1 MGNKNARL
9 KLLQYI
15 EDRQLVDPY
24 RELYPDSK
32 RFTWRRT
39 NPLQQARLDFYL
51 TTSDLLTYTYDTNIG
66 LSYNSDHSPV
76 ILYFKFEDN
85 GHGKGLWKFNN
96 SLLYDPQYVEQ
107 VNNVISNTKRQYAV
121 PVYTIDDINNI
132 PDSELQLSIN
142 DNLFLETLLMNIRGE
157 TISYATF
164 KKKKNKDKEYN

>member
-85 GHGKGLWKFNN
+85 EHGKGLCKFNN

-121 PVYTIDDINNI
+121 PVYTMDDINNI
-132 PDSELQLSIN
+132 PDSELHLSIN

-157 TISYATF
+157 TISYATL
-164 KKKKNKDKEYN
+164 KKKKKQRQGN

>member
-51 TTSDLLTYTYDTNIG
+51 TTSDLSTYIYDTNIG

-76 ILYFKFEDN
+76 LLYFKFEDN
-85 GHGKGLWKFNN
+85 EHG
-96 SLLYDPQYVEQ
+96 
-107 VNNVISNTKRQYAV
+107 
-121 PVYTIDDINNI
+121 
-132 PDSELQLSIN
+132 
-142 DNLFLETLLMNIRGE
+142 
-157 TISYATF
+157 
-164 KKKKNKDKEYN
+164 